1 MDDIVFQN
9 LRSRAR
15 PRARFGLVAP
25 MLAMALVVGGIS
37 VAIYPVLPLKYSA
50 TAEVL
55 LHPTNQEGGTSWDQ
69 SIRDAFDDSAI
80 QTKIDILRSDA
91 LQANVVEEHNLLADP
106 EFNRAL
112 KPSWLRRMVNSQP
125 WLTPWIPAQ
134 RGDLAQVRAKLAS
147 HLIVKRGKSY
157 FMTIGYSS
165 IDPLKATLLA
175 NTLAKRFYVD
185 QIKRKAKS
193 QDDLLKSMRDRI
205 TTLETIYHQNEQL
218 EQDFVESSGLVHRA
232 DKESMERQLATL
244 STSYAEARR
253 RSVEATSRADMLLAS
268 QRSGGIDSTADA
280 LASPLLQRLRQ
291 RLVELSTGSG
301 SGVGPT
307 AGASQTVL
315 SFLHQAVD
323 AETQHLVKAA
333 QNEALVAQENEAGIR
348 ADLSRLDVK
357 LVLWQANERHR
368 IDLHRAVTV
377 SLDDLH
383 EANQRYERQAG
394 RGDVLQSDME
404 IVSWAELPDRP
415 SFPDPLLYVAGTVIL
430 MICLCGLVVL
440 PRMRSARA
448 R

>member
-1 MDDIVFQN
+1 
-9 LRSRAR
+9 
-15 PRARFGLVAP
+15 
-25 MLAMALVVGGIS
+25 
-37 VAIYPVLPLKYSA
+37 
-50 TAEVL
+50 
-55 LHPTNQEGGTSWDQ
+55 
-69 SIRDAFDDSAI
+69 
-80 QTKIDILRSDA
+80 
-91 LQANVVEEHNLLADP
+91 
-106 EFNRAL
+106 
-112 KPSWLRRMVNSQP
+112 
-125 WLTPWIPAQ
+125 
-134 RGDLAQVRAKLAS
+134 
-147 HLIVKRGKSY
+147 
-157 FMTIGYSS
+157 
-165 IDPLKATLLA
+165 
-175 NTLAKRFYVD
+175 
-185 QIKRKAKS
+185 
-193 QDDLLKSMRDRI
+193 
-205 TTLETIYHQNEQL
+205 
-218 EQDFVESSGLVHRA
+218 
-232 DKESMERQLATL
+232 MERQLATL

-280 LASPLLQRLRQ
+280 LASPLLQHLRQ

-404 IVSWAELPDRP
+404 IVSWAE
-415 SFPDPLLYVAGTVIL
+415 VA
-430 MICLCGLVVL
+430 
-440 PRMRSARA
+440 RSALIPRSVA
-448 R
+448 LCRRDRDPDDLSLRFAGASSDADRTCSLIDFGRS